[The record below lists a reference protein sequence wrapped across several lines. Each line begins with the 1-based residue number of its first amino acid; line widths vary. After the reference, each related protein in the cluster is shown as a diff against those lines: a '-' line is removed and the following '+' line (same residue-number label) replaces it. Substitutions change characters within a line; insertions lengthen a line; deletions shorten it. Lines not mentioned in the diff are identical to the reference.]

1 MTVKRPNLDLPALLL
16 LATLC
21 GCSAVNLGQLVA
33 QGKQPLTRE
42 QLAALLPEA
51 SLRLEAIDFDGIV
64 QFRPDGQLAAKDR
77 SGQGEKGTWEITGD
91 NQLCLKF
98 ARWYYG
104 GSRCYS
110 IVQDNNNYI
119 FFTANGAR
127 YYTGTMHS
135 PPPAAKTPDVSRPPK
150 AGEPAKDS
158 GGGSDQAGTVARTE
172 SGKSGQ
178 PGFTE
183 EEKTHTLVQLARN
196 CPECNLYGIDLKNA
210 ALGGANLAK
219 ANLAGADLGGANLS
233 RANLSG
239 ANLAGARL
247 INTDL
252 SGADLSGS
260 NLAGADLTGSNLT
273 RANVSNAHMAG
284 TNLNGALLNS
294 IQGLK

>member
-1 MTVKRPNLDLPALLL
+1 MSVKRRILVVPALLL
-16 LATLC
+16 LAHLY
-21 GCSAVNLGQLVA
+21 GCSAVTLRQLA
-33 QGKQPLTRE
+33 AEGKQPLTRE
-42 QLAALLPEA
+42 QLAALLPDA
-51 SLRLEAIDFDGIV
+51 SLRLAAIDYDGIL
-64 QFRPDGQLAAKDR
+64 QFRPDGQLAVKDR
-77 SGQGEKGTWEITGD
+77 LGQAEKGTWEITGD

-98 ARWYYG
+98 GRRHYG
-104 GSRCYS
+104 DSRCYS
-110 IVQDNNNYI
+110 IVKDNNSYI

-127 YYTGTMHS
+127 SYTGTLNS
-135 PPPAAKTPDVSRPPK
+135 PPPAGKTADVSRPPK
-150 AGEPAKDS
+150 PGVPEQQS
-158 GGGSDQAGTVARTE
+158 GGGIDQAGPVAKTE
-172 SGKSGQ
+172 NGKGGP
-178 PGFTE
+178 PGFSE

-219 ANLAGADLGGANLS
+219 ANLAGADLSGTNLS

-273 RANVSNAHMAG
+273 RANVSNAQMAG
-284 TNLNGALLNS
+284 ANLNGAILHN